1 MKSSVWIQQTFT
13 MSVIFV
19 LVMAFSMVTLA
30 NAGNAVGELTV
41 IGVPSGDGSSSV
53 TINGE
58 AAKSGR
64 TVFSSSTIN
73 TPEGMEAI
81 INFGK
86 AGKIQFASGTTFTV
100 ATDGKSITGDLTKGS
115 LTVLSAASSVAVKN
129 ASGETVNVNA
139 GESTTAASSSASK
152 KAKPGPGGLDWWIW
166 GAIIGGVVVGVIIAT
181 TVGNNN
187 NCIAT
192 ASTTC

>member
-1 MKSSVWIQQTFT
+1 MNSKVWIQQALT
-13 MSVIFV
+13 MSVLFAVI
-19 LVMAFSMVTLA
+19 LTFSMVTLA

-41 IGVPSGDGSSSV
+41 IGSNAFGDVSSV

-81 INFGK
+81 VSFGK
-86 AGKIQFASGTTFTV
+86 AGKIQFAPGTTLTISY
-100 ATDGKSITGDLTKGS
+100 DGNSISGDLTKGS
-115 LTVLSAASSVAVKN
+115 ITVLNAAFNVAVKN
-129 ASGETVNVNA
+129 AVGEIVNVKA
-139 GESTTAASSSASK
+139 GESANAASNNATK
-152 KAKPGPGGLDWWIW
+152 KAKPGPGGLDWGIW
-166 GAIIGGVVVGVIIAT
+166 ALIIGGAAAAVIIAV
-181 TVGNNN
+181 TVGKKD
-187 NCIAT
+187 CTAT